1 MRTKK
6 EKTKSTP
13 KGFVKTK
20 LKFWSLKHCLESK
33 QIESKM
39 QLTNIKITINI
50 QKREALCIY

>member
-1 MRTKK
+1 MKIKK
-6 EKTKSTP
+6 EKTKSTQ
-13 KGFVKTK
+13 KDFVKTK

-39 QLTNIKITINI
+39 QLTNIKITIKI